1 MQNKIYIIFFF
12 VLLWLPAKSQT
23 LKGKINTVDN
33 KIVSNANIIVKDS
46 ANAIGVKE
54 FVIAR
59 NGSYTITLQKNYQ
72 NIFVEINAIG
82 YTKENYTIKNTQKNQ
97 VYENDF
103 LLNKDRVI
111 DIAEIKIVNK
121 RKPYTEAN
129 DTISFNVSSYKDGSD
144 RKIQDIIRKLPGM
157 EVNDDTGEIKFKGKP
172 IETVQIEGDDLF
184 SGNYTTG
191 TKNIN
196 VDMIEQVQAIEN
208 FSANK
213 LLKGLETDGRVALNL
228 KLKKNITDI
237 SGSVNTALGSF
248 EEKNLATD
256 SDVNFLTISSKIK
269 SFGTLSFNN
278 IATNYAP
285 FDYFGNFVSNTES
298 ENNSFKARKII
309 GEFSFVNVLDNN
321 RTVLNNTLFANYN
334 ILLKKSQRT
343 NFKSNLYFVKDKISA
358 LNNTESKNTIDNQTF
373 ETSEKN
379 NITKQPLF
387 FRADFIIK
395 HFDSAKSSIDYDFI
409 ISYEKIGSESNL
421 LQNTNTFFKTT
432 LDSKNIFFK
441 SKFQYTKRISD
452 SKALQIMS
460 YQTLSDLDQIFL
472 RTPQNIDLNFTNAQQ
487 TIQSKKMFFDVK
499 AILIG
504 KVKKAKYK
512 SNLGFEYLKLPLN
525 SALVDLNANS
535 QLLSSNAVDYSKSVL
550 FSKNSLD
557 YDWAYLRIFSNLN
570 FALLS
575 QYLDSRKTTDLIV
588 EPDVN
593 LSYKFSR
600 ISSINFGMGL
610 KVNSTDEQY
619 RFRNDILVSNRTTI
633 KNNPSLDLQKIS
645 SANINYNLYDLS
657 KQFQSIIGVSYS
669 ENKGGFFN
677 NVNIDSNNTR
687 LSYFFLNEKFNTTN
701 FNFMIEKYLPFIE
714 STIRLKTNYTTLTY
728 KNFVNNSDIRENISE
743 ISSYEFFMKSAFDGV
758 LNFENIL
765 KLNNF
770 QTKNAD
776 NQVFR
781 NQNINNAFKI
791 LIKPSKKLFSN
802 IAFDYFKTA
811 NRSTYSFIDFFINYI
826 PSDKRFTYSISGQN
840 LLNNTDFREINISDF
855 YTNSF
860 SSNIIPRALLFKI
873 NYSF

>member
-1 MQNKIYIIFFF
+1 MQIKTY
-12 VLLWLPAKSQT
+12 VCCLLTLAFSFSKAQT
-23 LKGKINTVDN
+23 IRGKITTFDN
-33 KIVSNANIIVKDS
+33 KNVVSANIIVKDS
-46 ANAIGVKE
+46 ANAIGIKE
-54 FVIAR
+54 YTIAR
-59 NGSYTITLQKNYQ
+59 NGAFEITLKKDYK
-72 NIFVEINAIG
+72 NIFVEINANG
-82 YTKENYTIKNTQKNQ
+82 YSKENYTIKNAQKNQ

-129 DTISFNVSSYKDGSD
+129 DTISFNVSSYKEGSD

-237 SGSVNTALGSF
+237 SGSINSAIGSF
-248 EEKNLATD
+248 QEKNLATD

-285 FDYFGNFVSNTES
+285 FDYFGNFVSNVET

-309 GEFSFVNVLDNN
+309 GEYSFVNLLDNK

-334 ILLKKSQRT
+334 ISVKKSQRT

-358 LNNTESKNTIDNQTF
+358 INNSESTNTVDNQTF
-373 ETSEKN
+373 EISENN
-379 NITKQPLF
+379 NITKEPLF
-387 FRADFIIK
+387 FRADLNVK
-395 HFDSAKSSIDYDFI
+395 HFGTAKSSIDYDFL
-409 ISYEKIGSESNL
+409 ISHEKIGSESNL
-421 LQNTNTFFKTT
+421 LQNNNTLFKTT
-432 LDSKNIFFK
+432 LDSKNIFLK

-452 SKALQIMS
+452 SKALQIIS
-460 YQTLSDLDQIFL
+460 YQTLSDLEQVFL
-472 RTPQNIDLNFTNAQQ
+472 RTPQTADLNFTNARQ

-512 SNLGFEYLKLPLN
+512 SNFGFEYLNLPLR

-535 QLLSSNAVDYSKSVL
+535 QLLSSNAVDYSKSTL
-550 FSKNSLD
+550 FSRNSLD
-557 YDWAYLRIFSNLN
+557 YDWAFLRIFSNLN
-570 FALLS
+570 FSLLS
-575 QYLDSRKTTDLIV
+575 QNLDTQKTTDFII
-588 EPDVN
+588 EPDIN

-600 ISSINFGMGL
+600 ISSINFGVGL
-610 KVNSTDEQY
+610 KVNPTDEQHL
-619 RFRNDILVSNRTTI
+619 FRNDILVSNRTTI
-633 KNNPSLDLQKIS
+633 RNIPSLDLQKIS
-645 SANINYNLYDLS
+645 NANINYNLYDLS

-669 ENKGGFFN
+669 ENSGGFFN

-701 FNFMIEKYLPFIE
+701 FNFMIEKYLPFME
-714 STIRLKTNYTTLTY
+714 STVRLKTNFTILTY

-758 LNFENIL
+758 LNFENIF
-765 KLNNF
+765 KLNHF
-770 QTKNAD
+770 QTENAD
-776 NQVFR
+776 NQVFS
-781 NQNINNAFKI
+781 NQNINNSFKI
-791 LIKPSKKLFSN
+791 LVKPNKKIFSN
-802 IAFDYFKTA
+802 ISFDYFKTA
-811 NRSTYSFIDFFINYI
+811 NNNTYSFIDFLVNYI
-826 PSDKRFTYSISGQN
+826 PLDKRFTYSLTGQN
-840 LLNNTDFREINISDF
+840 LLNNAKFTEFNVSDF